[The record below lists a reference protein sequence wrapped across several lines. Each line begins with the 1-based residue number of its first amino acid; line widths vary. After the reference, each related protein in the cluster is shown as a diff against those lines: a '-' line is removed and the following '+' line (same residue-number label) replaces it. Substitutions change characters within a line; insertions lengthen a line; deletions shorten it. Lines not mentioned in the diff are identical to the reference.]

1 MTYENKMKI
10 IKAMT
15 DDRLLDLYIDS
26 VNDARR
32 AFFDESSDY
41 TELEVNRKMVET
53 EILKR
58 MRG

>member
-1 MTYENKMKI
+1 MTYENKKKI

-26 VNDARR
+26 ANDARR

-41 TELEVNRKMVET
+41 AELEVNKKMVET